1 MNYLIKKYKT
11 FTILMIRRAHIKTTL
26 LEEKWS
32 LLIVLLLSNIISHQ
46 TTAPHSQTHRHRC

>member
-26 LEEKWS
+26 LDEKWS
-32 LLIVLLLSNIISHQ
+32 LLLVLLLSNIISQQ
-46 TTAPHSQTHRHRC
+46 TTAPHS